1 MWQYIGN
8 GSHTTGIPPRDLTDA
23 EWAAIPQWLRDIA
36 LGHGFYVNVVV
47 TVPDVVVTD
56 GNASTETQSP
66 QGDVQPPP
74 TDPPA
79 KKNRKAVK

>member
-8 GSHTTGIPPRDLTDA
+8 GSHTTGIPARDLTDA

-47 TVPDVVVTD
+47 SVPGVDVTN
-56 GNASTETQSP
+56 GNASTEP
-66 QGDVQPPP
+66 QGDVQPSPNDTP
-74 TDPPA
+74 KR
-79 KKNRKAVK
+79 KKSK